1 MKNILDLTLFRHER
15 SAERIAFPVERMFNA
30 GWVGR
35 DKKRLQ
41 HHIDELGKLGVPA
54 PKHVP
59 TLFALGNH
67 LLTTADAIQVH
78 GNETSGEVEYV
89 LLWHQGE
96 ILVGVGSDHTDR
108 RLEIHSIPK
117 AKNLCLN
124 VMATAVWPY
133 AEVKGHFDSLMLTC
147 HVEKQ
152 GSRQLYQRDACSA
165 ILDPEY
171 WIEFLSRHLVGLNDG
186 LVLFSGTIGTVS
198 GLVTGDAYEFA
209 LIDPYQKRDISHRY
223 TCSALTGALEDY

>member
-1 MKNILDLTLFRHER
+1 MNTILDLTVVRSGG
-15 SAERIAFPVERMFNA
+15 SAERQSFATRRMFNA

-35 DKKRLQ
+35 DKKALQ
-41 HHIDELGKLGVPA
+41 HHIDELAKLGVPP

-67 LLTTADAIQVH
+67 LLTTADSIQVH
-78 GNETSGEVEYV
+78 GKDTSGEVEYV

-108 RLEIHSIPK
+108 RLETHSIPK

-124 VMATAVWPY
+124 VMASTVWPY
-133 AEVKGHFDSLMLTC
+133 AEVQGHFEKLVLES
-147 HVEKQ
+147 HVVRG
-152 GSRQLYQRDACSA
+152 GSRQLYQRDGCGA
-165 ILDPEY
+165 ILDPGY
-171 WIEFLSRHLVGLNDG
+171 WIDFLNRQLGGLEEG

-198 GLVTGDAYEFA
+198 GLLVGDAYEFS
-209 LIDPYQKRDISHRY
+209 LIDPVLERDISHRY
-223 TCSALTGALEDY
+223 ACPALTGALEDY

>member
-1 MKNILDLTLFRHER
+1 MQNILDLTVVR
-15 SAERIAFPVERMFNA
+15 SGGPAERQSFAVRKMFNA

-35 DKKRLQ
+35 DKKALQ
-41 HHIDELGKLGVPA
+41 HHIDELAKLGVPP

-78 GNETSGEVEYV
+78 GDETSGEVEYV
-89 LLWHQGE
+89 LLWQRGE

-108 RLEIHSIPK
+108 RLEAHSIPK

-124 VMATAVWPY
+124 VMAPTVWPY
-133 AEVKGHFDSLMLTC
+133 AEVRGHFEKLVLES
-147 HVEKQ
+147 HVVRG
-152 GSRQLYQRDACSA
+152 GSRQLYQRDACGA
-165 ILDPEY
+165 ILEPAY
-171 WIEFLSRHLVGLNDG
+171 WVDFLNRQLGGLEDG

-198 GLVTGDAYEFA
+198 GLLVGDAYDFS
-209 LIDPYQKRDISHRY
+209 LTDPVLKRVISHRY
-223 TCSALTGALEDY
+223 SCPALTGALEDY